1 MSNPVVAKK
10 GPGVLSN
17 PFIRTAMLS
26 HMMLQ
31 IGIWVRNFAIL
42 LYVTERTN
50 HDPVAISLISVAE
63 FAPIFVFSFVG
74 GTFADRWRPK
84 WTMVRCD
91 LLSAISVCAVLLTLT
106 FEVWEAVYFATF
118 VSAVLS
124 QFSQPSMMKLF
135 KRQVP
140 PEQQQGAMAMTQT
153 LTGVFMVLGPALGG
167 AIYGAFGIESS
178 LGFTAVAFLA
188 SALILMRLPKD
199 DAPLSSGGDRRRF
212 VAELGD
218 GFRYVMRSKVLRTL
232 SITFAMVGLSSGIAN
247 TLGIF
252 VVTELLGKPESF
264 MQYFQMVN
272 GAAVLAGGIS
282 VALLAKRMSPPQMLM
297 LALVFD
303 TAALIGMGYSTNT
316 ALTLALNAVAGFFFP
331 VIQVAISTMML
342 RWTEGAFMGRVGGV
356 MMPMFT
362 GTMVLMMAVSGPM
375 LHVFSLG
382 TMAIISGAFMLIG
395 GLLQVVIMK
404 EREPSF
410 AQPPQPS
417 QASSS
422 AV

>member
-1 MSNPVVAKK
+1 MSNQVVSPK
-10 GPGVLSN
+10 GKGILSSS
-17 PFIRTAMLS
+17 FIRTAMLS

-31 IGIWVRNFAIL
+31 IGIWVRNFSIL
-42 LYVTERTN
+42 LYVTQQTDQN
-50 HDPVAISLISVAE
+50 PVAVSLISVAE
-63 FAPIFVFSFVG
+63 FAPIFIFSFIG

-84 WTMVRCD
+84 RTMVGCD
-91 LLSAISVCAVLLTLT
+91 LLSALSVCAVLLTLA

-167 AIYGAFGIESS
+167 AIYGAFGIEAS
-178 LGFTAVAFLA
+178 LALTGAAFLA
-188 SALILMRLPKD
+188 SALILLRLPKD
-199 DAPLSSGGDRRRF
+199 DAPAAAVGERRF
-212 VAELGD
+212 MAELAD
-218 GFRYVMRSKVLRTL
+218 GFRYVRRSKVLRTL
-232 SITFAMVGLSSGIAN
+232 GLTFAMVGLSSGIAN

-252 VVTELLGKPESF
+252 VVTDLLGKPESF
-264 MQYFQMVN
+264 IQYVQMVN
-272 GAAVLAGGIS
+272 GSAVLVGGIS
-282 VALLAKRMSPPQMLM
+282 VALLAKKMSPPQMLLLALIFDA
-297 LALVFD
+297 LALV
-303 TAALIGMGYSTNT
+303 GMGYSTNA
-316 ALTLALNAVAGFFFP
+316 ALTLALQAIAGFFFP

-362 GTMVLMMAVSGPM
+362 GTMVLMMGVSGPL
-375 LHVFSLG
+375 LHVSSLG
-382 TMAIISGAFMLIG
+382 TMAIVSGAFMLIG
-395 GLLQVVIMK
+395 GLLQFAIMK
-404 EREPSF
+404 ERAPSF
-410 AQPPQPS
+410 AQQPP
-417 QASSS
+417 ASEAAS

>member
-1 MSNPVVAKK
+1 MSNPAVSKK
-10 GPGVLSN
+10 GPGILGN

-31 IGIWVRNFAIL
+31 IGIWVRNFAVL
-42 LYVTERTN
+42 LYVTERTDQ
-50 HDPVAISLISVAE
+50 DPVAVSLISVAE
-63 FAPIFVFSFVG
+63 FAPIFIFSFIG

-84 WTMVRCD
+84 RTMVGCD
-91 LLSAISVCAVLLTLT
+91 LLSALSVCAVLLTLA

-167 AIYGAFGIESS
+167 AIYGAFGIETS
-178 LGFTAVAFLA
+178 LGFTGAAFLA
-188 SALILMRLPKD
+188 SALILLRLPKD
-199 DAPLSSGGDRRRF
+199 EAPVSRGGERRRF

-218 GFRYVMRSKVLRTL
+218 GFRYVLRSKVLRTL
-232 SITFAMVGLSSGIAN
+232 SITFAFVGLSSGIAN

-252 VVTELLGKPESF
+252 VVTDLLGKPESF
-264 MQYFQMVN
+264 MQYFQMAN

-282 VALLAKRMSPPQMLM
+282 VALLAKKMSPPQMLL
-297 LALVFD
+297 LALAFD
-303 TAALIGMGYSTNT
+303 TAALIGMGYSTST
-316 ALTLALNAVAGFFFP
+316 ALTLGLNAIAGFFFP

-362 GTMVLMMAVSGPM
+362 GTMVLMMAVSGPL

-382 TMAIISGAFMLIG
+382 TMAIISGAFMLAG
-395 GLLQVVIMK
+395 GMMQFAIMK
-404 EREPSF
+404 ERAPSF
-410 AQPPQPS
+410 ARQEPQPP
-417 QASSS
+417 ASS